1 MRLFGIVLIVLI
13 LLAGGGYV
21 YLATQDWK
29 GRQQINAA
37 GLRHLLVLQGLP
49 LDGEDFAAEDE
60 TLFRTEMAGG
70 ESTTTVSKK
79 LLESYFKDNAAP
91 PTATTGAGTP
101 GLEPVAAGPRVALAT
116 NEAVTNQLAE
126 VRRVFALLKGEL
138 NKAATPAQKATLA
151 VGWVLLQAETA
162 NERAELLA
170 LAAPT
175 DGSGAAKTAEQL
187 TADAAEL
194 AHRLDRKFYSVAPKM
209 YDSADG
215 ALAPEK
221 WQALAEKPPP
231 VTDEAARRARLAHLL
246 VHLDTDAVWQKRVG
260 IVVGLRRYVA
270 AVATQATRFREMRE
284 HTLLPLAA
292 DQAAFQKQQDLLLV
306 EARQNVDKARAVAAD
321 KAKFA
326 EQKTAADDAV
336 SRRRTQLADLTAQLQ
351 KVRTEVDELLVQQTG
366 IERQLYEIQ
375 REVGLTL
382 EEVYRLD
389 ALLAEVERERYGLS
403 PRP

>member
-13 LLAGGGYV
+13 LLTGGGYV

-49 LDGEDFAAEDE
+49 LDGAESDAEGE
-60 TLFRTEMAGG
+60 TPFQIEMAGG
-70 ESTTTVSKK
+70 ESTNTVSKK
-79 LLESYFKDNAAP
+79 LLDSYFKDNAASP
-91 PTATTGAGTP
+91 AATAAGTP
-101 GLEPVAAGPRVALAT
+101 GIEPVAAAPRVALAT

-138 NKAATPAQKATLA
+138 NKATTPAQKAALA
-151 VGWVLLQAETA
+151 AGWVLFQAETA
-162 NERAELLA
+162 NERAELRA

-175 DGSGAAKTAEQL
+175 DASGTAKTAEQL
-187 TADAAEL
+187 GADAAEL
-194 AHRLDRKFYSVAPKM
+194 AHRLDRKFYRVAPKM
-209 YDSADG
+209 YDSAGG

-221 WQALAEKPPP
+221 WEALAEKPAP
-231 VTDEAARRARLAHLL
+231 VTDEAARRADLAHLL

-260 IVVGLRRYVA
+260 IVVGLRRYVG
-270 AVATQATRFREMRE
+270 AVATQAARFRAMRD

-336 SRRRTQLADLTAQLQ
+336 SRRRTQLDALAAQLQ

-366 IERQLYEIQ
+366 IEQQLYAIQ

-389 ALLAEVERERYGLS
+389 ALLAETERERYGLS